1 MFDRFK
7 VVFDKH
13 AQKKGTYLRFPFLLI
28 SVGPFRTKNVFRSRY
43 INEPDSS
50 LAGQLQRLR
59 LTCRH
64 KRARDH
70 EKVILNS
77 YSEVLD
83 TTM

>member
-1 MFDRFK
+1 MFNRFK

-13 AQKKGTYLRFPFLLI
+13 AQKAQKKETYLRFPFLLF
-28 SVGPFRTKNVFRSRY
+28 SVGPFRTKNVFWSRY

-64 KRARDH
+64 KGL
-70 EKVILNS
+70 VIMRKL
-77 YSEVLD
+77 Y
-83 TTM
+83 